1 MVKFILGVKGSG
13 KTKRMIDMAN
23 ESVKASNGNVV
34 YIDRDRNHIY
44 DLNRNIRLIETGE
57 FQLENLKS
65 FYGFICGVISQN
77 FDIEKIFI
85 DGQKIVS
92 NAEDDGL
99 EKFIKNLLNLSE
111 KFNVD
116 FKVSCSRSPEGIPEF
131 LKSYLI

>member
-23 ESVKASNGNVV
+23 GSDRTSNGNVV
-34 YIDRDRNHIY
+34 YIDRDRNRIY

-57 FQLENLKS
+57 FQLESLKS
-65 FYGFICGVISQN
+65 FYGFVCGVLSQD
-77 FDIEKIFI
+77 FDIEHVFI

-92 NAEDDGL
+92 NAEDESL
-99 EKFIKNLLNLSE
+99 EAFVKHLESLSE
-111 KFNVD
+111 KFEVN
-116 FKVSCSRSPEGIPEF
+116 FTVSCSRSADGIPEF

>member
-44 DLNRNIRLIETGE
+44 DLNRNIRLIEAGE

-77 FDIEKIFI
+77 FDIDRVFI

-92 NAEDDGL
+92 GAEDDCL
-99 EKFIKNLLNLSE
+99 EKFIKNLEHLSE
-111 KFNVD
+111 KFGVD
-116 FKVSCSRSPEGIPEF
+116 FTVSCSRSAEGIPEF
-131 LKSYLI
+131 LKSHLI

>member
-44 DLNRNIRLIETGE
+44 DLNRNIRLIEAGE

-77 FDIEKIFI
+77 FDIDRVFI

-92 NAEDDGL
+92 SAEDDCL
-99 EKFIKNLLNLSE
+99 EKFVKNLENLNE
-111 KFNVD
+111 KFGVN
-116 FKVSCSRSPEGIPEF
+116 FTVSCSRSADGIPEF

>member
-23 ESVKASNGNVV
+23 ESASASNGNVV

-44 DLNRNIRLIETGE
+44 DLNRSIRLIETGE
-57 FQLENLKS
+57 FQLESLKS

-92 NAEDDGL
+92 NAEDDSLEAFIKHLEMLG
-99 EKFIKNLLNLSE
+99 EKFE
-111 KFNVD
+111 VD
-116 FKVSCSRSPEGIPEF
+116 FTVSCSRSVDGIPEF

>member
-23 ESVKASNGNVV
+23 EAVKTSNGDVV

-77 FDIEKIFI
+77 FDTEKVFI
-85 DGQKIVS
+85 DGQKIIS
-92 NAEDDGL
+92 NANDDCL
-99 EKFIKNLLNLSE
+99 EGFIKNLEKLDE
-111 KFNVD
+111 KFGVE
-116 FKVSCSRSPEGIPEF
+116 FIISCSRSTEGIPEF
-131 LKSYLI
+131 LKNYLL